1 MALSA
6 ARRTL
11 LSDTAGPMS
20 PPAPLSHTPQTSG
33 AALAPWVIVAALSML
48 LGLQPLT
55 TDLYLPAL
63 PQMQRALGASPS
75 SVQWTLSVLILS
87 FGVGQLVWGPVADR
101 FGRQPVLRWG
111 LGLYVLA
118 SALAA
123 VASDLHLMIAARAA
137 QGACLSAAVVCGR
150 AMVRDL
156 YVPEQGARMMAKGMS
171 GLGVIALVGPIAGGM
186 VATYVGWRAVMALLA
201 ALGLLIWAFVWW
213 RLPETLP
220 PARRQQRLHWGT
232 MVKQWWGIAGH
243 RSFQAHALLTSSTYG
258 GLYAYL
264 ALSAFV
270 FIDVLGVSRNR
281 YGLIMASISLSY
293 LAGTFLCRKMLPRYG
308 LTGTIRL
315 GGWVSLAGGL
325 GMAAVS
331 AAHVAFDWAVPAWS
345 LLPGMWL
352 YGFAHGIHQ
361 PCGQTGVVAA
371 FPRQAGAASALA
383 GFVLSAIAFA
393 VGSLLSWW
401 SGLPGWSGTIHPMTL
416 GMGLGGAL
424 TAWVALGRVQRDGVA
439 DAAA

>member
-1 MALSA
+1 MSA
-6 ARRTL
+6 
-11 LSDTAGPMS
+11 SE
-20 PPAPLSHTPQTSG
+20 PQ
-33 AALAPWVIVAALSML
+33 AAQQGIAPWVIVAALSML

-75 SVQWTLSVLILS
+75 SVQWTLSMLILA
-87 FGVGQLVWGPVADR
+87 FGIGQLVWGPVADR

-111 LGLYVLA
+111 LGLYVVA
-118 SALAA
+118 SGLAA
-123 VASDLHLMIAARAA
+123 IASDLGLMIAARAA

-150 AMVRDL
+150 AMIRDL

-171 GLGVIALVGPIAGGM
+171 GLGVIALIGPIAGGL
-186 VATYVGWRAVMALLA
+186 VATHIGWRAVMGLLA
-201 ALGLLIWAFVWW
+201 ALGALIWAFVWL

-220 PARRQQRLHWGT
+220 AARRQPQLHWGT
-232 MVKQWWGIAGH
+232 MATQWWGIGQH

-270 FIDVLGVSRNR
+270 FIDVLGISRNQ
-281 YGLIMASISLSY
+281 YGLLMASISLSY
-293 LAGTFLCRKMLPRYG
+293 LVGTFVCRRLLPHRG
-308 LTGTIRL
+308 LTGTIRI
-315 GGWVSLAGGL
+315 GGWVSLAAGL
-325 GMAAVS
+325 AMVAVS
-331 AAHVAFDWAVPAWS
+331 AAQVALGWPVPAWV
-345 LLPGMWL
+345 LLPGLWL

-371 FPRQAGAASALA
+371 FPKQAGAASALS
-383 GFVLSAIAFA
+383 GFVLADIAFA
-393 VGSLLSWW
+393 TGSLLSWW
-401 SGLPGWSGTIHPMTL
+401 SGLPGWAGTIHPMTL

-424 TAWVALGRVQRDGVA
+424 TAWAALGRVQREGVA
-439 DAAA
+439 EAAA